1 MELYEA
7 IETRKSVRSY
17 LDKPVEE
24 EKFSRI
30 MEAARIAP
38 SARNDQEWRIVAV
51 TGVET
56 RKKLAEACNNQ
67 MFVAQAPFVLV
78 ICAETDKRLM
88 SCGQP
93 AYAVDAAIITDH
105 ITLAAAA
112 EGLGTCWIGAFDPE
126 KVKTILG
133 IPEKIEVVAV
143 LPLGYP
149 SDPEKKEKS
158 RKPMEEIL
166 SREKWDF

>member
-1 MELYEA
+1 
-7 IETRKSVRSY
+7 
-17 LDKPVEE
+17 VEE
-24 EKFSRI
+24 EKFNRI
-30 MEAARIAP
+30 MEAARTAP

-51 TGVET
+51 TDGEI
-56 RKKLAEACNNQ
+56 RQRLAEASNNQ
-67 MFVAQAPFVLV
+67 MFIARAAYVLV

-126 KVKTILG
+126 KVKSILG
-133 IPEKIEVVAV
+133 IPEKIEAAAV

-149 SDPEKKEKS
+149 EDPGKKEKS
-158 RKPMEEIL
+158 RKPMKEIL
-166 SREKWDF
+166 SRERWDF